1 MTDNE
6 AKRWPEGFINTGR
19 LMIQLFRAF
28 ETRVVEELQ
37 ARGFDDVT
45 LAHLSVL
52 RHLNPE
58 GLRITCLADDAGVTK
73 QAMGQMVR
81 ELKKRGYVET
91 KPDPED
97 GRAKLVVYTPRGLE
111 LIGAARE
118 IVGECEG
125 EFQQVL
131 GDDSYTEMRES
142 LTTLLQSFAE

>member
-1 MTDNE
+1 MTDDE
-6 AKRWPEGFINTGR
+6 AKKWPAGFINTGR

-37 ARGFDDVT
+37 NRGFEDVT
-45 LAHLSVL
+45 LSHLGVL

-58 GLRITCLADDAGVTK
+58 GLRITALADDAGVTK

-81 ELKKRGYVET
+81 EIQKRGYVET
-91 KPDPED
+91 QPDPAD

-111 LIGAARE
+111 LIGAAQQ
-118 IVGECEG
+118 IVGDCER

-131 GDDSYTEMRES
+131 GDASYESMRGN
-142 LTTLLQSFAE
+142 LMTLLESFAD